1 MNNII
6 NSNPEIIE
14 NINNDKNLGK
24 KINNLYK
31 ELNNENFFRSVNSKL
46 LNKCVNRRNKIRN
59 EKLSFNEL
67 GINIGIPFYSKCRQR
82 LKLKD
87 SSACSLCNPF
97 KLYNIINK
105 SSEKITSTKLLS
117 WREYYIEPNKFPYM
131 DNQILIFSKTHLD
144 INNEGK
150 EIGTQYSIKYKEYKN
165 DIFDY
170 FILINRNIS
179 VFFNGVC
186 GNSLNHFHFHSTTL
200 IFPIEKYL
208 KEFKNNSNI
217 IHEIKYNVYGIV
229 INHYCYRGIY
239 LKTDISNKLYL
250 KYLYSIYIDY
260 FIKRGYYISFLLYRI
275 DNELNF
281 VLFIQTKSGG
291 PYGASDLAGYFYSE
305 KENKESLKEN
315 SYKII
320 NTCNKY
326 LINYMELLELYNDI
340 NNEINNYPD
349 IIYLSDDLRLEEKNG
364 IVKLLD
370 TKSGEWYSQINKIK
384 KTVSGRYLSVIMHFL
399 EKYFKKNT
407 EYNILELGL
416 GAGSIPYHIG
426 NNYPQIKLTAI
437 EYSHEM
443 IYITKNFIFDETN
456 NIKYIENDAFKYI
469 NSINNLVKYDII
481 IDDLFINDN
490 NKPEKCKTN
499 EYLLDINKLLKP
511 NGIFISNQSMGT
523 KHIEILKKN
532 FVNVKFINLSGI
544 ITHKIIFCWNNT
556 NINTKNKYIKNIKNT
571 NQYHIKTFNVI

>member
-6 NSNPEIIE
+6 KSNPEIIE
-14 NINNDKNLGK
+14 NINNDKNLRN

-31 ELNNENFFRSVNSKL
+31 ELNNKKFFRSVNSKL
-46 LNKCVNRRNKIRN
+46 LNNCVNRRNKIRN

-67 GINIGIPFYSKCRQR
+67 GINIGIPFYTKCRQR

-87 SSACSLCNPF
+87 PSSCVLCNPF
-97 KLYNIINK
+97 KLYNIINE
-105 SSEKITSTKLLS
+105 SSEKIAATKLLS
-117 WREYYIEPNKFPYM
+117 WRGYYIEPNLFPYM
-131 DNQILIFSKTHLD
+131 DNQILIFSKTHLN

-150 EIGTQYSIKYKEYKN
+150 EIGTQYSIKYKEYKD

-186 GNSLNHFHFHSTTL
+186 GNSLNHFHFHSTTF

-208 KEFKNNSNI
+208 REFKNNSNI
-217 IHEIKYNVYGIV
+217 IHEIKYNVYGTV

-260 FIKRGYYISFLLYRI
+260 SIKRGYYISFLLYRI

-320 NTCNKY
+320 NTCDKY
-326 LINYMELLELYNDI
+326 LMNHIELLELYNYI
-340 NNEINNYPD
+340 NDEINNYPD

-437 EYSHEM
+437 EYSPEM

-456 NIKYIENDAFKYI
+456 NIKYIENDAFRYI
-469 NSINNLVKYDII
+469 DSINNSVKYDII

-499 EYLLDINKLLKP
+499 KYLLDINKLLKP
-511 NGIFISNQSMGT
+511 NGIFISNQSMGNE
-523 KHIEILKKN
+523 HIKILEEN
-532 FVNVKFINLSGI
+532 FDNVKFINLSGI

-556 NINTKNKYIKNIKNT
+556 NINNKYIKNIENT
-571 NQYHIKTFNVI
+571 NQYHIQTFHVI